1 MRMEHALDTLEYAS
15 DLRKGG
21 MPAEMAEA
29 AARALAKQVDKSIAT
44 KGDLERLRLELKAD
58 IERARNVTIG
68 AVVAIVLGGNSLLF
82 AALRLVS

>member
-1 MRMEHALDTLEYAS
+1 MGMEHAPDTLECAS

-82 AALRLVS
+82 TALQLVS